1 MKRRAG
7 QQQKQSLPARKSNP
21 FVGEDEPG
29 FALPGMERSPSVSS
43 ISQVS
48 KLNGGFKDSAFGD
61 NKSEPIHRWIPW
73 IAGFSSE
80 FVRDV
85 FSQYLLANRH
95 TTISVVDPFCAV
107 GTTLVEAELSGYDAV
122 GFQINPYA
130 ALAARAKLEV
140 ASISPGQ
147 FQKFIQ
153 KFEQYMRRNGDELPL
168 TFLPSHFNTRIPFF
182 GKKTEQKA
190 SRVMQFIR
198 AIRVPA
204 IADLFSLAFGSVM
217 VSLSNYSY
225 EPSLSSRPA
234 VGKALQPDAPV
245 LEAMLTKLLAMKS
258 DVLWCRSELEKFDRV
273 PTGRVI
279 ADTFMN
285 ALNHI
290 ARQSIDLVV
299 TSPPYLNNYHYI
311 RNTRPQL
318 FWLGFVRKPKD
329 LKRLETDNFG
339 KYWQTVRDGDDVPLN
354 FEHSELQ
361 QLVDRIRSINVER
374 GTYGGRGWA
383 NYAVSYFNDTDQFCK
398 TLSVVMKP
406 RAYAVVVVGNS
417 ILQGVEIPIDNI
429 LADLAN
435 RHGFKTAGIYVVRQ
449 KRVGASIVSSSVR
462 QGARTTAN
470 LYESAVVLRKT

>member
-1 MKRRAG
+1 MRPHAAHRKNRRIGSRSAISLIHEDEAAY
-7 QQQKQSLPARKSNP
+7 SLPGLCEAR
-21 FVGEDEPG
+21 VGS
-29 FALPGMERSPSVSS
+29 LT
-43 ISQVS
+43 QVS
-48 KLNGGFKDSAFGD
+48 KLNGGFKDSAFAD
-61 NKSEPIHRWIPW
+61 NKSRPIHRWIPW

-80 FVRDV
+80 FVRDA
-85 FSQYLLANRH
+85 FSQYLPAKAG
-95 TTISVVDPFCAV
+95 SVVTVLDPFCGV
-107 GTTLVEAELSGYDAV
+107 GTTLVEGQLNGYDTV
-122 GFQINPYA
+122 GFEINPYA
-130 ALAARAKLEV
+130 ALAARSKVEA
-140 ASISPGQ
+140 ACISPDQ
-147 FQKFIQ
+147 FQNYIH
-153 KFEQYMRRNGDELPL
+153 KFEEYMQHGPSEQSLGAPPL
-168 TFLPSHFNTRIPFF
+168 YFNTRIPFF
-182 GKKTEQKA
+182 GR
-190 SRVMQFIR
+190 RVERKILRALRFIR
-198 AIRVPA
+198 GIRVPP

-234 VGKALQPDAPV
+234 VGKALQEDAPV
-245 LEAMLTKLLAMKS
+245 LETILTKLLAMKS
-258 DVLWCRSELEKFDRV
+258 DILWCRSEIEKFGRV
-273 PTGRVI
+273 PSSQVI
-279 ADTFMN
+279 ADSFMS
-285 ALNHI
+285 AAQYLDP
-290 ARQSIDLVV
+290 ASIDLVV

-339 KYWQTVRDGDDVPLN
+339 KYWQTVRDRDELPLN

-398 TLSVVMKP
+398 TLSVIMKP
-406 RAYAVVVVGNS
+406 EAYAIVVVGNS
-417 ILQGVEIPIDNI
+417 ILQGVEIPIDDI